1 MTKSIPIIHSVLDA
15 APLADKVAQHY
26 DLPGPI
32 HVELLTRG
40 INDVYEVRDGSG
52 RIYALRVWRTTFRS
66 EADVNYETA
75 FLAFLQGEGLPVS
88 AAIPARGG
96 KLYAPV
102 RALEGPRFFALFEW
116 AEGATYGKNPDLGIA
131 KKLGELIAEAH
142 RVAHRFRPPVP
153 RVTDTAANLRRQ
165 LPHVQRMVQHKP
177 DDRAFYTEVVE
188 KIAAKFDTL
197 KAGKD
202 LPRGATHGDFH
213 VYNAFVAPGGKITLL
228 DFDSCGD
235 DYFVTELTCFAWA
248 NEYVK
253 MKPGVTEAFRAGYES
268 VRALTQREKDLTPF
282 FYLAKEMRFLSG
294 FATNVN
300 AVGHTPLLFPDLDWF
315 STSIRGHVKEAGL

>member
-1 MTKSIPIIHSVLDA
+1 MKKNIPIIHSVLDA
-15 APLADKVAQHY
+15 APLAERVEQHY

-40 INDVYEVRDGSG
+40 MNDVYEVRDGND
-52 RIYALRVWRTTFRS
+52 RIYALRVWRSVFRS
-66 EADVNYETA
+66 EADVDYETA
-75 FLAFLQGEGLPVS
+75 FLAFLQAEGLPVS

-102 RALEGPRFFALFEW
+102 RAMEGPRFFALFQW
-116 AEGATYGKNPDLGIA
+116 ADGVTYAKNPDLAIA
-131 KKLGELIAEAH
+131 RKMGELFGQMH
-142 RVAHRFRPPVP
+142 KLSPRFRPPVP
-153 RVTDTAANLRRQ
+153 RVIDTGANLRRT
-165 LPHVQRMVQHKP
+165 LPHIQRMVQHRP
-177 DDRAFYTEVVE
+177 DDLAFYTEAAG

-197 KAGKD
+197 KGSSD

-213 VYNAFVAPGGKITLL
+213 VFNAFVTPAGKITLL

-253 MKPGVTEAFRAGYES
+253 MNPAVTDAFSAGYES
-268 VRALTQREKDLTPF
+268 VRPLTQKEKDLMAF
-282 FYLAKEMRFLSG
+282 FYAAKELRFLFG

-315 STSIRGHVKEAGL
+315 AASVRRHMKEAGL